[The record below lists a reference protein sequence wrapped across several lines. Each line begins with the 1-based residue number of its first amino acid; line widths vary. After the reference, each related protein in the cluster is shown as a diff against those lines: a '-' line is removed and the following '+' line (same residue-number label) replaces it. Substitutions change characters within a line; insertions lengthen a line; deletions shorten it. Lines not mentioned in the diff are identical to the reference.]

1 MTRTSRS
8 TKLNDKSNTSNV
20 NKLDIIKKIMINF
33 KEENRGNLRLP
44 INFFHTEEF
53 ISSYVCILNKK
64 SNQYNFIQT
73 KNITLYKD
81 KKNNIFILVNRNKH
95 WEDTIVYEDNINDAL
110 IVYSLKYLQNHN
122 CII

>member
-64 SNQYNFIQT
+64 SNQYHFIQT

-81 KKNNIFILVNRNKH
+81 KKK
-95 WEDTIVYEDNINDAL
+95 
-110 IVYSLKYLQNHN
+110 
-122 CII
+122 

>member
-1 MTRTSRS
+1 MTRPSKS
-8 TKLNDKSNTSNV
+8 TRLNDKLNISDV

-53 ISSYVCILNKK
+53 ISSYVCILNRKL
-64 SNQYNFIQT
+64 NQCHFIQT

-95 WEDTIVYEDNINDAL
+95 WEDTIVYEDKIDDAL
-110 IVYSLKYLQNHN
+110 MVYSLKYLQNHN
-122 CII
+122 CAI